1 MLPCPVAQ
9 YALDRGFP
17 ADLIFTPERAG
28 EVIDDSAL
36 NNFYELNN
44 QLACYLESRDKEAVC
59 FLKLLKFLCIC

>member
-1 MLPCPVAQ
+1 MLPSPVAQ

-44 QLACYLESRDKEAVC
+44 QLVCYLESG
-59 FLKLLKFLCIC
+59 